1 MSTPTALAALLMALG
16 MISVLRATAI
26 IATSGQGRF
35 RFDPW
40 LSLLLGFTLILLG
53 QALLA

>member
-16 MISVLRATAI
+16 MISVLRAVA